1 MKRLITA
8 LAALAGAFGLQA
20 ASFSKT
26 GTSFEPDVAPTEA
39 EASTTN
45 FVGDVTT
52 QGELTPGNFWSLP
65 ELSDSV
71 EVKLLVTNYNQTAA
85 QTVPQIGAVSHYAT
99 LSISTGKDAEVE
111 RYAADG
117 GAVVNLGEGE
127 SGSSSGVD
135 GESLHFDSLVKFTAY
150 DQAMDAGTVL
160 GSDGKI
166 AVWVYCD
173 EDTDP
178 DHPVTNLM
186 VSAGFIDNGGS
197 TVSPT
202 NYICSVNLPNT
213 PLCDTWH
220 RVTIKAMRSMV
231 KEDAEIYPG
240 FAIAIDGN
248 PVGTGEHV
256 EDVSSD
262 KGLGNLIDLNLSLN
276 PVAGKLDVY
285 GALFPSA
292 RRGIE
297 NANVKSVAF
306 RGMGEVD
313 DLVFTEDTCG
323 IQDFEEQGSIAIRG
337 GAGVAGFT
345 YTLGGSSVSV
355 VGNNTSITWAGD
367 MTVTISDV
375 QIANGSEY
383 VFDNITVNGNTYSLN
398 DAISGILD
406 MATISINTTLGGAMV
421 DGKAY
426 ATAAKAFDAINDL
439 SEVPTDP
446 ITVTLLRDVAEGV
459 ELNADGV
466 SVILDLAG
474 KTIAADQDEG
484 DAAIYFAAGNL
495 VIIDSVGGGVVNGSQ
510 MEYPTAL
517 ITDQTAGSLVISNGT
532 FIGEVYAEDAD
543 PFEIAGGR
551 FNMANNAIV
560 HDPDDPEDP
569 DYTWILADATL
580 PEGYEFVEGTGDDA
594 GYYVLQQIIEWTVTY
609 LDEEDDTYEQTE
621 SVRDGQFAT
630 GPDPAPARDGYTLAG
645 WETRTEG
652 TPYDD
657 DDDPETPDVTPVT
670 TNTFDLA
677 TTPIDADIT
686 LYAKWE
692 EASSG
697 LDPASG
703 VTEITVD
710 NAGNADDAED
720 KAKESITV
728 PTGASAYVQPEDYA
742 DYFLYGVTDNQ
753 DGTYTVAITGIV
765 ETVETGVAASAVKRL
780 TDSEATA
787 IAVPAGL
794 YYRITPSAALPINGT
809 PETGLS
815 TTGSVNVTPV
825 TSEDGSKG
833 FFKVELSPTP
843 TAFQ

>member
-20 ASFSKT
+20 ASFSDT

-39 EASTTN
+39 STTN
-45 FVGDVTT
+45 FVGAVTN
-52 QGELTPGNFWSLP
+52 QGELGTAGNFWSLP
-65 ELSDSV
+65 TLGDSV

-256 EDVSSD
+256 ENVSSD

-323 IQDFEEQGSIAIRG
+323 IEDFKEQGSIAIRG

-345 YTLGGSSVSV
+345 YTLGGTASGTETV
-355 VGNNTSITWAGD
+355 VGSSDAIDFTEG

-375 QIANGSEY
+375 QIASGSEY

-426 ATAAKAFDAINDL
+426 ATAAKAFAAINNG
-439 SEVPTDP
+439 EITPTGTDP
-446 ITVTLLRDVAEGV
+446 ITVKLQKAATESVLLDT
-459 ELNADGV
+459 DV

-474 KTIAADQDEG
+474 NNITGDSG
-484 DAAIYFAAGNL
+484 DAAIKITSGTLTITNSTL
-495 VIIDSVGGGVVNGSQ
+495 EVGKSVLLLL
-510 MEYPTAL
+510 AL
-517 ITDQTAGSLVISNGT
+517 QRMPS
-532 FIGEVYAEDAD
+532 
-543 PFEIAGGR
+543 
-551 FNMANNAIV
+551 M
-560 HDPDDPEDP
+560 
-569 DYTWILADATL
+569 
-580 PEGYEFVEGTGDDA
+580 
-594 GYYVLQQIIEWTVTY
+594 
-609 LDEEDDTYEQTE
+609 
-621 SVRDGQFAT
+621 
-630 GPDPAPARDGYTLAG
+630 
-645 WETRTEG
+645 
-652 TPYDD
+652 
-657 DDDPETPDVTPVT
+657 
-670 TNTFDLA
+670 
-677 TTPIDADIT
+677 
-686 LYAKWE
+686 
-692 EASSG
+692 
-697 LDPASG
+697 
-703 VTEITVD
+703 
-710 NAGNADDAED
+710 
-720 KAKESITV
+720 
-728 PTGASAYVQPEDYA
+728 
-742 DYFLYGVTDNQ
+742 
-753 DGTYTVAITGIV
+753 
-765 ETVETGVAASAVKRL
+765 L
-780 TDSEATA
+780 TM
-787 IAVPAGL
+787 
-794 YYRITPSAALPINGT
+794 AAL
-809 PETGLS
+809 
-815 TTGSVNVTPV
+815 
-825 TSEDGSKG
+825 
-833 FFKVELSPTP
+833 
-843 TAFQ
+843 